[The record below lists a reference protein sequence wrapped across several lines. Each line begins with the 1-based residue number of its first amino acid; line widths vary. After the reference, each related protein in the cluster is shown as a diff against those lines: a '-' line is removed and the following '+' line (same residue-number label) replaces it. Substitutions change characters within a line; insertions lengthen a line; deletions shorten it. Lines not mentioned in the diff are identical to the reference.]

1 LIKYRYGPVAQRI
14 ERVRSKHQVGGSI
27 PSRVTLKMKIA
38 ILGGRFDPPHI
49 GHFLI
54 VKQVLELRPDID
66 KVLFIPAF
74 QHQWKPIIASPK
86 DRIAML
92 ESFPGP
98 GMEISDIEIQRGG
111 ISYSIDTVKTIK
123 EQTGA
128 EIFWIVGSDIL
139 SEFHR
144 WKNVD
149 DLLKLATFLVFPR
162 DPHALPKVIPQGFE
176 VIRSP
181 KLLTTNFSSTA
192 IREKIK
198 KGESIKYL
206 VPGKVEE
213 YIKEHKL
220 YAK

>member
-1 LIKYRYGPVAQRI
+1 
-14 ERVRSKHQVGGSI
+14 
-27 PSRVTLKMKIA
+27 MKIA

-49 GHFLI
+49 GHFL
-54 VKQVLELRPDID
+54 VAKQILNLRKDID
-66 KVLFIPAF
+66 KVLFVPAF

-92 ESFPGP
+92 QFFLEP
-98 GMEISDIEIQRGG
+98 GMEISDIEIKRGG
-111 ISYSIDTVKTIK
+111 ISYSIDTVREIK
-123 EQTGA
+123 QQTGA

-144 WKNVD
+144 WKNVN

-162 DPHALPKVIPQGFE
+162 DPHALPKIIPQGFE
-176 VIRSP
+176 VVSSP

-198 KGESIKYL
+198 NGESIQYL
-206 VPGKVEE
+206 VPEGVEE
-213 YIKEHKL
+213 YIRKHNL

>member
-1 LIKYRYGPVAQRI
+1 
-14 ERVRSKHQVGGSI
+14 
-27 PSRVTLKMKIA
+27 MKIA

-49 GHFLI
+49 GHFL
-54 VKQVLELRPDID
+54 VAKQVLDLRKDID
-66 KVLFIPAF
+66 KVLFVPAF
-74 QHQWKPIIASPK
+74 QHQWKLIIASPK

-92 ESFPGP
+92 QSFLES
-98 GMEISDIEIQRGG
+98 GMEISDIEIKRGG
-111 ISYSIDTVKTIK
+111 ISYSIDTVREIK
-123 EQTGA
+123 KQTGA

-162 DPHALPKVIPQGFE
+162 DPPALPKIIPQGFE
-176 VIRSP
+176 VVSSP

-198 KGESIKYL
+198 NGEPIKYL
-206 VPGKVEE
+206 VPEGVEE
-213 YIKEHKL
+213 YIRKHNL